1 MMRIDQES
9 GGAGGSQVHSGHQE
23 ESVAGLTGP
32 WMVAD
37 GVQVSLLP
45 WEDALEESHCDAE
58 ERRQSRWT
66 LNQVCVKRRPCA
78 A

>member
-45 WEDALEESHCDAE
+45 WEDALEESHCDA
-58 ERRQSRWT
+58 
-66 LNQVCVKRRPCA
+66 
-78 A
+78 